1 MCSEQ
6 SSTCSVAEAELFLK
20 FAYTAH
26 ALHSECAS
34 DPKVVPEWTASLSG
48 FSKFTI
54 FYTWSNIRKNS
65 IE

>member
-1 MCSEQ
+1 MCSAQ
-6 SSTCSVAEAELFLK
+6 LCTCSVAEAELFLK

-34 DPKVVPEWTASLSG
+34 DPKVVPKWTASLSG
-48 FSKFTI
+48 FSKFT
-54 FYTWSNIRKNS
+54 FFSTWSHIRKNS